1 MSIITDP
8 DHLTKQAIQDRIQV
22 MTKSKQASVR
32 ASAKKNTVLDT
43 AADVFAQYGFKR
55 TTMNDIAQAAGISR
69 PALYLMFDNKEHL
82 FQELAAHRINLAL
95 GEAKAVLAGK
105 GSVTNRF
112 IDAIMVFEKTY
123 SEPVANSPH
132 GAELVDVNMSLAAD
146 VMTKGNSKL
155 IAALA
160 KLLKDA
166 DESGEVSFEN
176 TPMTHKAF
184 VELLLSSITGIK
196 KKAGTK
202 AEYRKQTQQV
212 AQVFLSAIIK

>member
-1 MSIITDP
+1 MQI
-8 DHLTKQAIQDRIQV
+8 
-22 MTKSKQASVR
+22 MTKSKQVSAR

-43 AADVFAQYGFKR
+43 TADVFAQYGFKR

-82 FQELAAHRINLAL
+82 FQELAAYRINLAL
-95 GEAKAVLAGK
+95 REAKTVLEGD
-105 GSVTNRF
+105 GNVTSRF

-123 SEPVANSPH
+123 TEPVANSPH
-132 GAELVDVNMSLAAD
+132 GAELIDVNMSLAAD

-155 IAALA
+155 VAALA
-160 KLLKDA
+160 KLLRDA
-166 DESGEVSFEN
+166 DKSGEVSFQN
-176 TPMTHKAF
+176 TPMTAKAF
-184 VELLLSSITGIK
+184 VELLLSSIGGIK

-212 AQVFLSAIIK
+212 AQVFLSAIIR

>member
-1 MSIITDP
+1 
-8 DHLTKQAIQDRIQV
+8 
-22 MTKSKQASVR
+22 MTKSKET
-32 ASAKKNTVLDT
+32 SARVKAKQNAVFDA

-82 FQELAAHRINLAL
+82 FHELSAYRLNLGLEA
-95 GEAKAVLAGK
+95 AKAALAGN
-105 GSVTNRF
+105 GSVTSRF
-112 IDAIMVFEKTY
+112 IDALMDFEKVY

-132 GAELVDVNMSLAAD
+132 GSELIDVNMSLAAD
-146 VMTKGNSKL
+146 VMTTGYSSL

-160 KLLKDA
+160 KVLRDA
-166 DESGEVSFEN
+166 DKSGEVSFQN

-184 VELLLSSITGIK
+184 VELLMSSIGGIK

-212 AQVFLSAIIK
+212 AQVFLSAITE